1 MKYVLAA
8 DVGGTNIRTALIDP
22 AGAIVA
28 QQRQQLNLSDCGNS
42 ADHIIDT
49 LVAFLQPHTKEV
61 TAIGIGF
68 PGFFHGQTGVLA
80 SSPNLPALQELPL
93 ANILEERLQCSV
105 QVQNDALCAA
115 LGEFHFGAARMFDNV
130 LHITLGTG
138 VGGGLILQGKPLY
151 GEGGMACEFGHL
163 CVNSNAD
170 AALCGCGKRGCLEAY
185 ASATAISS
193 LYHAQTGDVC
203 DTLAI
208 YQRACR
214 GDHAATTLFAEA
226 GTTIGQ
232 AIGAAVKLLDIRH
245 ITISGGV
252 AGAWDMLYPAM
263 IGAVEDHV
271 IAPQQGHVSVSLST
285 LKDRGGVL
293 GAASM
298 AMGLV

>member
-22 AGAIVA
+22 AGNIVSE
-28 QQRQQLNLSDCGNS
+28 QRQQLNLSACGNS
-42 ADHIIDT
+42 AQHIVAT
-49 LVAFLQPHTKEV
+49 LVSFLQPQAKQA

-80 SSPNLPALQELPL
+80 ASPNLPALQELPL
-93 ANILEERLQCSV
+93 ADILKERLGCSV

-115 LGEFHFGAARMFDNV
+115 LGEFHFGAARKSDDL

-163 CVNSNAD
+163 CVNTNVD
-170 AALCGCGKRGCLEAY
+170 AALCACGKRGCLEAY
-185 ASATAISS
+185 ASATAISF
-193 LYHAQTGDVC
+193 LYHQRTGK
-203 DTLAI
+203 TLDAFAI
-208 YQRACR
+208 YQSACSQ
-214 GDHAATTLFAEA
+214 DPAAMHLFSEA
-226 GTTIGQ
+226 GRYIGE
-232 AIGAAVKLLDIRH
+232 AMATAVKLLDIRH

-252 AGAWDMLYPAM
+252 TGAWEILQPSM
-263 IGAVEDHV
+263 IDALEDHV
-271 IAPQQGHVSVSLST
+271 ISPQQGHVSVSLST
-285 LKDRGGVL
+285 LKDQGGIL

-298 AMGLV
+298 AMGLI